1 MNLCVCLQTS
11 LSNGME
17 VIVIRGISDMA
28 GKTGEEDIDTYESLA
43 ATNAVTVLLRFLSI
57 LPSSSSSLHHS
68 LVITTAQD

>member
-28 GKTGEEDIDTYESLA
+28 GKTGEEDIDTFESLA

-57 LPSSSSSLHHS
+57 LPSSSSSLHHNIS
-68 LVITTAQD
+68 LL